1 MPDDAV
7 DFAAVAYR
15 EDGAWRLRE
24 LEDDALEDLDS
35 LIDELQRWPGD
46 FGALGLVS
54 VDDEFFL
61 VVRVAGEDVR
71 LLLSDVTAATEWPLA
86 REVVDELVVDLT
98 HAWDSAALL
107 TVLARTRADLAE
119 RGGSLRLVGVA
130 LPEFLAALTAAPL
143 DEVFLV
149 YDAVRRNAEDTPSA
163 PVASVERRVDRSP

>member
-1 MPDDAV
+1 MTDDAV

-15 EDGAWRLRE
+15 QEGQWRLEE
-24 LEDDALEDLDS
+24 LEDDALEDLDT

-86 REVVDELVVDLT
+86 REVVDELEIPVTDDDDDPTPAGDVDIVEDLGLS
-98 HAWDSAALL
+98 ARDMAALL
-107 TVLARTRADLAE
+107 DDYDLYPDELLGDIAHKLGF
-119 RGGSLRLVGVA
+119 GGLYDKFVGV
-130 LPEFLAALTAAPL
+130 P
-143 DEVFLV
+143 
-149 YDAVRRNAEDTPSA
+149 TP
-163 PVASVERRVDRSP
+163 

>member
-15 EDGAWRLRE
+15 EEGAWRLRE

-46 FGALGLVS
+46 FGALGMVS

-61 VVRVAGEDVR
+61 VVRVAGEDIR

-86 REVVDELVVDLT
+86 REVVDELEIPVPGDDDEQEPAGDVDIVEDLGLS
-98 HAWDSAALL
+98 AMEMAALL
-107 TVLARTRADLAE
+107 DDYDLYPDELLGDIAH
-119 RGGSLRLVGVA
+119 RLGFGALFDDFVG
-130 LPEFLAALTAAPL
+130 API
-143 DEVFLV
+143 
-149 YDAVRRNAEDTPSA
+149 P
-163 PVASVERRVDRSP
+163 

>member
-15 EDGAWRLRE
+15 EEGQWRLEE
-24 LEDDALEDLDS
+24 LDDDALEDLDT
-35 LIDELQRWPGD
+35 LIDELQRWPGE

-86 REVVDELVVDLT
+86 REVVDELEIPVTDDDDDPTPAGDVDIVEDLGLS
-98 HAWDSAALL
+98 AMDMAALL
-107 TVLARTRADLAE
+107 DDFDLYPDELLGDIAHKL
-119 RGGSLRLVGVA
+119 GFGRLYDQFVGV
-130 LPEFLAALTAAPL
+130 P
-143 DEVFLV
+143 
-149 YDAVRRNAEDTPSA
+149 TP
-163 PVASVERRVDRSP
+163 